1 MKSFPER
8 AGAPLPRGAAADLWR
23 NTLGQ
28 IPTAFGR
35 LVYLAG
41 LRDPNSGAYAH
52 HGLAAV
58 FGEQEAESAIRTS
71 HEDCFAAWLRLELR
85 EQREDLMAY
94 LQGLEADRK
103 TVVEVWTRVTPYL
116 NLPPAAALQVEREL
130 FLSDLEALLSLMRN
144 ELGVSF
150 SDPTA

>member
-1 MKSFPER
+1 MRSFPER
-8 AGAPLPRGAAADLWR
+8 ADAPLPRGAAADLWR
-23 NTLGQ
+23 HTLGQ

-41 LRDPNSGAYAH
+41 LRDANSGAYAH

-58 FGEQEAESAIRTS
+58 FGEQEAESAIRAS
-71 HEDCFAAWLRLELR
+71 HEECFAAWLAMGLPQ
-85 EQREDLMAY
+85 QREDLMGY
-94 LQGLEADRK
+94 LGDLEPNRK
-103 TVVEVWTRVTPYL
+103 TVVAAWTRATPFVS
-116 NLPPAAALQVEREL
+116 LPPAAALQVEREL